1 MPEPLNE
8 YFFDENVDR
17 RVRRFFNTAHEV
29 VTVAEQGWS
38 GITNGELL
46 SRAEQQFDVL
56 VTMDQNLQYQQNVK
70 DRDLAVIV
78 VQSRSNRPSDVE
90 PAMARLN
97 EKLKNAQPGIVIEG
111 VE

>member
-1 MPEPLNE
+1 
-8 YFFDENVDR
+8 
-17 RVRRFFNTAHEV
+17 

-56 VTMDQNLQYQQNVK
+56 MTMDPNLQYQQNVK

-78 VQSRSNRPSDVE
+78 VQARSNQPSHVE

-97 EKLKNAQPGIVIEG
+97 EKLKHAQPGIVIEG
-111 VE
+111 AA